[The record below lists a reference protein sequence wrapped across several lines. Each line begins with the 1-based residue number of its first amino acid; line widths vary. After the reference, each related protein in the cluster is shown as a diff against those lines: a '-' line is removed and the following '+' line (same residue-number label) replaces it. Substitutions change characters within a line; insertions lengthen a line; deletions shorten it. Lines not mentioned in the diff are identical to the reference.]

1 MSIMDYNGGGAMA
14 VAGKDCLV
22 LLCDR
27 RLGVKMT
34 AISMNH
40 SKIYQVNPHLYLL
53 LPGLATDA
61 LTVFQK
67 LSFRINMYELEQGR
81 KISAKV
87 LSSMVSNLLYEH
99 RFGPYFVGPIVA
111 GLDPETGEVFLNGMD
126 LIGAGERKKDFV
138 FSGHNSDQAMGTAE
152 ALWEPDMS
160 PEHLFE
166 MASQAFL
173 SACDRDAGTGYG
185 AIVYIVEKDKV
196 TQRILKG
203 RMD

>member
-22 LLCDR
+22 LVCDR

-67 LSFRINMYELEQGR
+67 LSFRINVYELEQGR

-111 GLDPETGEVFLNGMD
+111 GLGKFCQST
-126 LIGAGERKKDFV
+126 
-138 FSGHNSDQAMGTAE
+138 
-152 ALWEPDMS
+152 
-160 PEHLFE
+160 E
-166 MASQAFL
+166 MVCFYWQKS
-173 SACDRDAGTGYG
+173 
-185 AIVYIVEKDKV
+185 
-196 TQRILKG
+196 
-203 RMD
+203 